1 MASRIFRRLAALLIA
16 PGLLA
21 GWHSAAA
28 GCPADV
34 RGADAVKRAVI
45 GLDARAFSNLIDIPA
60 LAGRVARGLPDD
72 DPVVAV
78 LPDALERS
86 RGAMAQNLIVSLRG
100 TGGSVVDQTGT
111 GRRLILRSQ
120 GAQLGNGLDYV
131 EFALGRDG
139 CVVDWRSLTLA
150 SDTSH
155 QIRHNLLLGRDD
167 ENVLSKLFGVEL
179 RDPRHGRQLRAL
191 GDAMRRGDREAAV
204 KALDGM
210 EALARESFELTMMR
224 VGLLSHDHESD
235 AYRDALADLAE
246 RFGDDE
252 RTQFMLV
259 DHYYFVGDYDR
270 GLRAVER
277 MQKRVGRDE
286 ENELLRGGL
295 LKLMGRQD
303 EAVAAMRSMVSLAPQ
318 RPATHGV
325 LVAYLSEL
333 GRVDEALAA
342 MRAAADHDVTFDE
355 ETMQREP
362 AYAALLASD
371 GYATYR
377 AERDAE

>member
-1 MASRIFRRLAALLIA
+1 MASRNVRRLAALLIA

-21 GWHSAAA
+21 GWHPAAA

-34 RGADAVKRAVI
+34 RGAEAVTRAVV
-45 GLDARAFSNLIDIPA
+45 GLDARAFANLIDVQG
-60 LAGRVARGLPDD
+60 LAARVARGLPDD
-72 DPVVAV
+72 DPVAAE
-78 LPDALERS
+78 LPAGLERS
-86 RGAMAQNLIVSLRG
+86 RGAMAQNLIASLRSI
-100 TGGSVVDQTGT
+100 GGSVVEQG
-111 GRRLILRSQ
+111 GGGARLILRSQ
-120 GAQLGNGLDYV
+120 GPELGSGLDYV
-131 EFALGRDG
+131 EFTLGADG
-139 CVVDWRSLTLA
+139 CVEDWRSLMLA
-150 SDTSH
+150 SDTSQ
-155 QIRHNLLLGRDD
+155 QIRNNLLLMRDD
-167 ENVLSKLFGVEL
+167 EGVLSKLFGVRL
-179 RDPRHGRQLRAL
+179 RDPGHARQLRTL
-191 GDAMRRGDREAAV
+191 GEAMRRGDTQASLT
-204 KALDGM
+204 ALDGM

-224 VGLLSHDHESD
+224 VGLLSNDHTSE

-259 DHYYFVGDYDR
+259 DHHFFVGDYAR

-303 EAVAAMRSMVSLAPQ
+303 EAVAAMRSMVSLAPH
-318 RPATHGV
+318 RPAVHGV

-342 MRAAADHDVTFDE
+342 MKAAAVHDVTFDE
-355 ETMQREP
+355 EAMQREP

-371 GYATYR
+371 GYAAYR
-377 AERDAE
+377 AERDVE